1 MFILRDLWYNKRT
14 MEFISIS
21 KKHSLWSSLAHVFLN
36 IILVVAIWLSILIT
50 KTPII
55 AIALVI
61 ASKWRTLAVR
71 PRYWVANF
79 KSNLV
84 DLIFSLG
91 MTILIWAG
99 INFWVTSVVLSAI
112 YIAWLIVIKPSQH
125 KIMIKAQALISIFF
139 GWMALLSVG
148 YALPTELIV
157 FCGFVMGYATLRHIL
172 TANEFKNAEILSL
185 SWGLLIA
192 ELTWVM
198 NFLVI
203 GYEITLGDSF
213 SLTLPQASI
222 ILVTVNFLG
231 FELLEAFRKEKPKMA
246 DILPSLLFSFLVCFV
261 LIVLFSKIQVN

>member
-1 MFILRDLWYNKRT
+1 
-14 MEFISIS
+14 
-21 KKHSLWSSLAHVFLN
+21 
-36 IILVVAIWLSILIT
+36 
-50 KTPII
+50 
-55 AIALVI
+55 
-61 ASKWRTLAVR
+61 
-71 PRYWVANF
+71 
-79 KSNLV
+79 
-84 DLIFSLG
+84 
-91 MTILIWAG
+91 
-99 INFWVTSVVLSAI
+99 
-112 YIAWLIVIKPSQH
+112 
-125 KIMIKAQALISIFF
+125 
-139 GWMALLSVG
+139 MALLSVG

-222 ILVTVNFLG
+222 ILVTFNFLG